1 MRIMIFTSALSRQS
15 PSNGANSLLR
25 ILTIWLAILF
35 QCNLNAGAFAFQ
47 FQINNSMNVRMRT
60 PSRTFRYMKM
70 PTTKVIPQTATS
82 AFALNGARTSASVST
97 CTRTRTELRMGIFD
111 FFQSREDDFI
121 KLDPSSESTIGPG
134 PLILFYNIPHGID
147 DEELAAMIEDGA
159 PIASRVK
166 KEGNGNGKNGVAFE
180 RIYPLQV
187 RDGIYSDKSVMEVL
201 QMIDNGNSNGNGNG
215 NGDPDPS
222 SAPILYFS
230 GISNSEMMQT
240 YNIIAKEIYEETGG
254 TANAA
259 CAKVVEPAFGKSFRQ
274 LVEEISGDHADAMT
288 VKE

>member
-1 MRIMIFTSALSRQS
+1 MFFTSALSRQS
-15 PSNGANSLLR
+15 PSNGTNSLL
-25 ILTIWLAILF
+25 LTLWLAMLF

-47 FQINNSMNVRMRT
+47 FQINNSMNVRMRI

-70 PTTKVIPQTATS
+70 STTKVIPQTATS
-82 AFALNGARTSASVST
+82 AFALNGARTSVST

-147 DEELAAMIEDGA
+147 DEELAAMVEDGA
-159 PIASRVK
+159 PTASRVK
-166 KEGNGNGKNGVAFE
+166 KDRNRNGVAFE

-201 QMIDNGNSNGNGNG
+201 QMIDNGNDNSNDNGNG

-222 SAPILYFS
+222 SVPILYFS
-230 GISNSEMMQT
+230 GISNSEMMKT